1 MRVFDL
7 EASLDDKTREMLQ
20 IYQPLIAQDIGIPE
34 AGVASPPTVD
44 TQHAPIDE
52 QPKLPL
58 PAKETGGGGEKEAI
72 VEDERL
78 VNVLLVDDNE
88 VNLRVF
94 FPAMQHMCTFC
105 WLQY

>member
-20 IYQPLIAQDIGIPE
+20 IYQPLIAQDIGLPE

-44 TQHAPIDE
+44 TQDAPVDE
-52 QPKLPL
+52 QPKPPL
-58 PAKETGGGGEKEAI
+58 PAEGTGEGEKEAI
-72 VEDERL
+72 VEDERPI
-78 VNVLLVDDNE
+78 NVLLVDDNE
-88 VNLRVF
+88 VNLRVC